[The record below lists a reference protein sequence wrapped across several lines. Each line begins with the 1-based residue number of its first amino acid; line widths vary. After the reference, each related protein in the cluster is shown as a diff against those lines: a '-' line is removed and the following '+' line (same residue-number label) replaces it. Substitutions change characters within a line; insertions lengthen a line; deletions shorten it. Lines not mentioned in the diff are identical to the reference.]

1 LKPQKIRK
9 RSHHTAE
16 EMSATTIASLNQEL
30 IGVKTNCKKAYEW
43 LKECQEEKTAMMAKL
58 EAKIVAD
65 PDNETLH
72 ELYFDYCEINGSR
85 KCVAAWIVE
94 GQEWSFTN
102 YPKQTLSHK
111 ITGNGH
117 WKITIT
123 NKDAVRLVLT
133 EEGQEAVRQQV
144 DLIREE
150 NEAALEDSDSNV
162 KAIIDFKFYCI

>member
-1 LKPQKIRK
+1 M
-9 RSHHTAE
+9 E
-16 EMSATTIASLNQEL
+16 EEL
-30 IGVKTNCKKAYEW
+30 IAVKTNCKKAYEW
-43 LKECQEEKTAMMAKL
+43 LRECQEEKTAMMAKL

-94 GQEWSFTN
+94 GQEWTFTN
-102 YPKQTLSHK
+102 YTKQTLSHK

-123 NKDAVRLVLT
+123 NKGDVRLVLT